1 MCGASVSAYLVSV
14 QVDYHGGADTSV
26 FILEQV
32 LYKQCDVCVWTEA
45 SALVGAAVV
54 EAPANVDGPAS
65 LQSQSPRQDSTSCL
79 DPVNSI
85 DLSCSRYHVTLQY
98 SF

>member
-1 MCGASVSAYLVSV
+1 MCGASVGAYLVSV
-14 QVDYHGGADTSV
+14 QVHYHGSADTSV

-32 LYKQCDVCVWTEA
+32 VYKQCDVCVRTEA

-65 LQSQSPRQDSTSCL
+65 LQSQSSRQDSPSRL
-79 DPVNSI
+79 DPV
-85 DLSCSRYHVTLQY
+85 
-98 SF
+98 